1 MIYLVQFE
9 KSVQITEDS
18 WRAERISLEV
28 DENANLKDILKWAV
42 SQNGKRLPT
51 KIELTELQ
59 VLSKEH

>member
-18 WRAERISLEV
+18 WRIEKPSLEV
-28 DENANLKDILKWAV
+28 DGHANLEEILKWAV
-42 SQNGKRLPT
+42 FRNGGKLPH
-51 KIELTELQ
+51 KVEVMELQ